1 MRLRRRGYTFT
12 GPDAVVGL
20 LRSAMDRESLLSS
33 HHVHHTEI
41 ALTSET
47 TATGVWALYGTVID
61 LGQDTYYEGA
71 A

>member
-1 MRLRRRGYTFT
+1 
-12 GPDAVVGL
+12 
-20 LRSAMDRESLLSS
+20 MDRESLLSS